1 LRQDDNTGIGVNEGD
16 LKKAVLPSVG
26 SDRRL
31 KDNIACSDK
40 LGLEFVVPLINSV
53 KELSNKN
60 QEQQKLIEST
70 NQENQQLNLQL
81 QTLQEK
87 VGQLEAHLVKSGTK

>member
-40 LGLEFVVPLINSV
+40 LGLEFVV
-53 KELSNKN
+53 
-60 QEQQKLIEST
+60 
-70 NQENQQLNLQL
+70 
-81 QTLQEK
+81 
-87 VGQLEAHLVKSGTK
+87 GQLEAHLVKSGTK